1 MGSLS
6 NRQSIFRPTST
17 RAAVAQQGLA
27 QHITPRPVSGRFLAA
42 HLGVGRPHAASVDVL
57 HRHLPAPLSADVAL
71 FYELRAKALLLQQ
84 QLAAHD
90 RRHGTTPKQAGSPLP
105 FRTPEQQ
112 KRFRAEAQARER
124 ETQRLLAEA
133 NRSMKAWYLP
143 EFLRAVPA
151 PAHNDSAAGGPDCFK
166 PATWWR
172 SQNPTGSKKVGWA
185 LCCATVKAMV
195 GYNSPE
201 RDRIQVVKEHGRALR
216 IQPRAAVGFK
226 KLDEY
231 MALRQ
236 PVMTGVNHTFG
247 LKWNEK
253 TTDHFVAIVGTGV
266 DAKGKYYRFFDV
278 GAVDANRKNGVS
290 PQNRL
295 HYDASTGSYA
305 GKSAVNGK
313 TYTISQLRFK
323 PGTF

>member
-1 MGSLS
+1 
-6 NRQSIFRPTST
+6 
-17 RAAVAQQGLA
+17 
-27 QHITPRPVSGRFLAA
+27 
-42 HLGVGRPHAASVDVL
+42 
-57 HRHLPAPLSADVAL
+57 
-71 FYELRAKALLLQQ
+71 
-84 QLAAHD
+84 
-90 RRHGTTPKQAGSPLP
+90 
-105 FRTPEQQ
+105 
-112 KRFRAEAQARER
+112 
-124 ETQRLLAEA
+124 
-133 NRSMKAWYLP
+133 MKAWYLP

-151 PAHNDSAAGGPDCFK
+151 PAHNDSAASGPDCFK

-236 PVMTGVNHTFG
+236 PVMAGVNHTFG
-247 LKWNEK
+247 LSYNEK

-266 DAKGKYYRFFDV
+266 DAKG
-278 GAVDANRKNGVS
+278 DANRDKGIN
-290 PQNRL
+290 PKNRL
-295 HYDASTGSYA
+295 YYDKSTGSYS
-305 GKSAVNGK
+305 GKSVVNGK
-313 TYTISQLRFK
+313 IYTISQLRFK